1 MFPPCFGNLKII
13 FLVIILK
20 NFNILKE
27 KSIPKSILMTV
38 FENKNEIGHLVVG
51 HWLDEVVATA

>member
-1 MFPPCFGNLKII
+1 MSSLF
-13 FLVIILK
+13 LK
-20 NFNILKE
+20 NFNILKG
-27 KSIPKSILMTV
+27 KSIPKCILMTV